1 MFSRLPDRTFIFA
14 VLSLLMSIAAFIYLV
29 LGPAI
34 EIVGTGEDGNAIV
47 RRVSIGD
54 PYGLTGI
61 FWAVVPAVINL
72 GAILSV
78 PPSGKSERR
87 HKFNL
92 IFGTVLMWVFIGFF
106 FSQLGLLYIPAATM
120 LTSVMVLMFIRDRA
134 WGKNEDKPRAKT
146 AHELREEAVKRNR
159 RSGNAVGRRRARRSA
174 RNR

>member
-1 MFSRLPDRTFIFA
+1 MFSRLPDRTFVFA
-14 VLSLLMSIAAFIYLV
+14 VISLLMSIAAFAYLV
-29 LGPAI
+29 LGPSI
-34 EIVGTGEDGNAIV
+34 EITETTEDGEMIV

-54 PYGLTGI
+54 PYGLTGV
-61 FWAVVPAVINL
+61 FWAVVPAIINL

-92 IFGTVLMWVFIGFF
+92 IFGTVLMWMFIGFF

-120 LTSVMVLMFIRDRA
+120 LTSVIVLMFIRDRA

-146 AHELREEAVKRNR
+146 AQELREEAVRRKR
-159 RSGNAVGRRRARRSA
+159 RSGNAVGRRRTRRSA